1 MLKNAVYVLAAIG
14 LIFVTII
21 IGIGWDVA
29 SKRGQPAPEPDW
41 AQQIDSVTKICE
53 AFAATP
59 DGLSCHLAAGDK
71 TIKATLLRYPVGG
84 TDAWC
89 SGYRTVIRR
98 AGISLPGWTLQTYVD
113 GTPAPVI
120 SCLL

>member
-29 SKRGQPAPEPDW
+29 TQRGQLAPEPDW
-41 AQQIDSVTKICE
+41 AQQIDGVTKICE

-89 SGYRTVIRR
+89 SGYQTIIRR

>member
-14 LIFVTII
+14 LIFVAIVS
-21 IGIGWDVA
+21 GIAWDVA

-53 AFAATP
+53 AFTATP
-59 DGLSCHLAAGDK
+59 A
-71 TIKATLLRYPVGG
+71 GG

-89 SGYRTVIRR
+89 SGYQTIIQR
-98 AGISLPGWTLQTYVD
+98 AGISLPGWTLLTYVD
-113 GTPAPVI
+113 GTSAPVI
-120 SCLL
+120 SCTL

>member
-14 LIFVTII
+14 LIFVAIVS
-21 IGIGWDVA
+21 GIAWDVA

-53 AFAATP
+53 AFTATP

-84 TDAWC
+84 TDA
-89 SGYRTVIRR
+89 
-98 AGISLPGWTLQTYVD
+98 
-113 GTPAPVI
+113 
-120 SCLL
+120 

>member
-14 LIFVTII
+14 LIFVAIVS
-21 IGIGWDVA
+21 GIAWEVA
-29 SKRGQPAPEPDW
+29 TQRGQPAPEPDW
-41 AQQIDSVTKICE
+41 AQQIDGVTKICE
-53 AFAATP
+53 AFTATP
-59 DGLSCHLAAGDK
+59 GGLSCHLAAGDK

-89 SGYRTVIRR
+89 SGYQTIIRR
-98 AGISLPGWTLQTYVD
+98 AGISLPGWTLLTYVD

-120 SCLL
+120 SCPL